1 MPHPPTDPSPVV
13 GATRERP
20 NPCSRNLGE
29 PGNTDL
35 DRNAQRVSAPRGER
49 GKGLGEHGNKIMAWR
64 SPNPPAPWKSQPRT
78 NPSSPWSHLW
88 DREDRAQP
96 RVASVGAELS
106 SLLAIPWPNL
116 SKSSQSQPQGLQE
129 SLPCNA
135 MTCLVHHYFTSL
147 FLWICSHME
156 KYFPSVLSLRRGRSQ
171 EGKRRRQGQG

>member
-1 MPHPPTDPSPVV
+1 
-13 GATRERP
+13 
-20 NPCSRNLGE
+20 
-29 PGNTDL
+29 
-35 DRNAQRVSAPRGER
+35 
-49 GKGLGEHGNKIMAWR
+49 MAWR
-64 SPNPPAPWKSQPRT
+64 SPNPPALWKSQPRT

-135 MTCLVHHYFTSL
+135 MTCLGSDASL
-147 FLWICSHME
+147 FYIIVFMDLFTYGE
-156 KYFPSVLSLRRGRSQ
+156 TFPERAFLEEGLEPGGQEEEAGPGVGDDHRPSQKGLMLQGEAKHPKILLFPGR
-171 EGKRRRQGQG
+171 